1 MEATSLGVAALLF
14 GAHFAAEP
22 LLRRGRAK
30 SFLTTAFEAR
40 STILVAALGLAAVG
54 VSLAARLTLE
64 WGRFTPRPAVLA
76 FLALG
81 MLAGVALRYWAMLT
95 LGEYFTR
102 TLTVLPDH
110 AVVHTGPYRFV
121 RHPGY
126 LAQLIVLTTGS
137 ALLSL
142 NTCVSI
148 LVGSVLLAAYAHRIR
163 AEEKMLAS
171 HLGPEYEDYRSRT
184 WRLVPGVY

>member
-1 MEATSLGVAALLF
+1 MEATSLVVAVLLL

-30 SFLTTAFEAR
+30 RLVTSASDAR
-40 STILVAALGLAAVG
+40 STLLVTVVG
-54 VSLAARLTLE
+54 ASAIAVSLLARPTLE
-64 WGRFTPRPAVLA
+64 WGRLVLRPAVLA
-76 FLALG
+76 LLALG
-81 MLAGVALRYWAMLT
+81 MLAGVALRYWSMLS

-102 TLTVLPDH
+102 TLTILPDH
-110 AVVHTGPYRFV
+110 SIVDTGPYRFV

-142 NTCVSI
+142 NAWLPAAVCFV
-148 LVGSVLLAAYAHRIR
+148 VFAAYAHRMR
-163 AEEKMLAS
+163 AEEIMLSAR
-171 HLGPEYEDYRSRT
+171 LGAEYERYRSRT